1 MPTVLVTGANRGL
14 GLEFVQQYAADGW
27 SVIAACRD
35 PGTATELQATAAGA
49 KGKVKVEAVE
59 ITDHAAINAMAA
71 RYRGTPIDILINN
84 AGIIGPVRRD
94 IVRQSFGTMD
104 YAEWQKVLQVNLF
117 GPMKV
122 SEAFADHVA
131 ASDQKKIATV
141 SSTVGS
147 NTEMKAPVYAYASSK
162 AAVTKGMGLMAET
175 LKPRG
180 IICLT
185 FCPGHV
191 MTDMGG
197 RDANVHR
204 RDSIAGMR
212 KLLAAATM
220 EKSGSFTRYNGET
233 VAF

>member
-1 MPTVLVTGANRGL
+1 
-14 GLEFVQQYAADGW
+14 
-27 SVIAACRD
+27 
-35 PGTATELQATAAGA
+35 
-49 KGKVKVEAVE
+49 
-59 ITDHAAINAMAA
+59 
-71 RYRGTPIDILINN
+71 
-84 AGIIGPVRRD
+84 
-94 IVRQSFGTMD
+94 
-104 YAEWQKVLQVNLF
+104 
-117 GPMKV
+117 
-122 SEAFADHVA
+122 
-131 ASDQKKIATV
+131 
-141 SSTVGS
+141 
-147 NTEMKAPVYAYASSK
+147 
-162 AAVTKGMGLMAET
+162 MGLMAET

-220 EKSGSFTRYNGET
+220 EKSGSYTRYNGET